1 MPANNRIRIIVVD
14 DHAVIRTSLRMLI
27 ESIERFTVVGEA
39 HDRAS
44 ALTVAER
51 EQPDVV
57 LLDLDLGGDSGLE
70 VLDDLL
76 RSVEE
81 VRVLILTGFCSEET
95 QAEVVRRGAMG
106 LVMKQQAAEVLLK
119 AIDRVYDGELWFD
132 RSLMKRVIA
141 QTTSSAGKAKS
152 ASEEDKLRT
161 ITPREREIITLVG
174 EGLKNKDIAER
185 LFISQR
191 TVRNHLTSIFSKLD
205 VSDRLELLLYAYKHN
220 LTKPPTQH

>member
-1 MPANNRIRIIVVD
+1 MPASNRIRIIIVD

-27 ESIERFTVVGEA
+27 DSIQRFKVVGEA
-39 HDRAS
+39 SNRAN
-44 ALTVAER
+44 ALGVAER
-51 EQPDVV
+51 ERPDVV
-57 LLDLDLGGDSGLE
+57 LLDLDLGGDSGLDI
-70 VLDDLL
+70 LDDLL
-76 RSVEE
+76 SSMKE
-81 VRVLILTGFCSEET
+81 VRVLILTGACDEEM
-95 QAEVVRRGAMG
+95 QAEIVRRGAMG

-141 QTTSSAGKAKS
+141 QATNSASKAKS
-152 ASEEDKLRT
+152 ASEEDKLRI

-220 LTKPPTQH
+220 LTRPPTQH

>member
-1 MPANNRIRIIVVD
+1 MPANNHIRIIVVD

-27 ESIERFTVVGEA
+27 ESIDRFKVVGEA

-57 LLDLDLGGDSGLE
+57 LLDLDLGGDSRLE

-76 RSVEE
+76 SRIEE
-81 VRVLILTGFCSEET
+81 VRVLILTGACNEEM

-106 LVMKQQAAEVLLK
+106 LVMKQQAAEILLK

-141 QTTSSAGKAKS
+141 QTTTSAGKAKG
-152 ASEEDKLRT
+152 ASEEEKLRI